1 MRRTTT
7 LVISLLVPAGFVL
20 AQVADKPPRSEAE
33 KQASAKVLQ
42 QGGLVMD
49 IAQNDPRLEVSYQQ
63 RDKKLTDDCLLPL
76 KDLKGLIHLNLRGQ
90 DMTDARLAYLKDLTS
105 LTRLHLELTP
115 ITDQGLANLKGL
127 VNLEYLNLYGT
138 GISDAGLVHLEGMKK
153 LKNLY
158 LWQTK
163 VTDAGV
169 ARLKK
174 ALPNVDIDRGLDV
187 KPVEVKKVEIKQ
199 EESKKD

>member
-33 KQASAKVLQ
+33 KQASAKIQQ

-63 RDKKLTDDCLLPL
+63 RDKKLTDDCLQPL

-90 DMTDARLAYLKDLTS
+90 DVTDDRLAYLKGLTS

-115 ITDQGLANLKGL
+115 ITDKGLENLKSL

-138 GISDAGLVHLEGMKK
+138 SITTAMLSG
-153 LKNLY
+153 
-158 LWQTK
+158 
-163 VTDAGV
+163 
-169 ARLKK
+169 
-174 ALPNVDIDRGLDV
+174 
-187 KPVEVKKVEIKQ
+187 
-199 EESKKD
+199 